1 MIGLSRLI
9 DGLSAAIGRWV
20 SWLVLASVLI
30 SAGNAVVR
38 KVSDNSSNA
47 LLEAQWYLFAAVFLL
62 ASGRTLLTQD
72 HVRIDVLSSRFSK
85 RTQVWIEIFGLL
97 FFLLPMVAVVV
108 TLSWPLVVGAF
119 VSGEVS
125 SNAGGLVRWPV
136 MVLLPLGFG
145 LLGLQGLSELIK
157 CVGYLRGVLPEPSG
171 IRGQGSSAAKAK
183 P

>member
-1 MIGLSRLI
+1 M
-9 DGLSAAIGRWV
+9 
-20 SWLVLASVLI
+20 
-30 SAGNAVVR
+30 
-38 KVSDNSSNA
+38 
-47 LLEAQWYLFAAVFLL
+47 
-62 ASGRTLLTQD
+62 
-72 HVRIDVLSSRFSK
+72 
-85 RTQVWIEIFGLL
+85 
-97 FFLLPMVAVVV
+97 FLLPLVVV
-108 TLSWPLVVGAF
+108 VIVLSWPLVVGAF

-136 MVLLPLGFG
+136 LALLPLGFG